1 MVNEVFGWVLIT
13 LGLLTGTVLGLF
25 FTREDWLG
33 GYSAL
38 PRRLVRL
45 GHIAL
50 LGLGLLNV
58 LFAGSAPR
66 AQLAEWELA
75 VASWG
80 FMIGGV
86 TMPLVCGLTAW
97 KRPFG
102 ALFFIPVASL
112 LTGAI
117 TLTRGLAGL

>member
-1 MVNEVFGWVLIT
+1 MPNEAFGWILIT

-25 FTREDWLG
+25 FMREDWLG
-33 GYSAL
+33 GYTAL

-50 LGLGLLNV
+50 LGLGLLNILYAV
-58 LFAGSAPR
+58 SAPR
-66 AQLAEWELA
+66 ARLAEWELA

-86 TMPLVCGLTAW
+86 AMPLVCGLTAW
-97 KRPFG
+97 KRGFA
-102 ALFFIPVASL
+102 ALFFLPVACL
-112 LTGAI
+112 LAGAI
-117 TLTRGLAGL
+117 TLTRGLVGL